1 MYDGVIVGGGAAGL
15 SAALVLGRARRSVL
29 VVDAGEPRNR
39 AAHESHGFLTRDGI
53 PPGDLLKIGRE
64 EVRGY
69 GVEVWDDR
77 VTTVEPGFAVRLAG
91 GGTVSARRLLVTTGM
106 RDELPDIP
114 GVAELWGN
122 DVHLCPYCHGYEVR
136 DQPIGVVKDGP
147 MGVMK
152 AVLLRQW
159 SADVVLFP
167 GDYVPTEEEAAR
179 LAAHGVGVEPGRV
192 TRMVSKGGRLTGV
205 EVGGTV
211 VPRSAVFVQ
220 PAMHPRD
227 ELLRSLGCETDD
239 RDLVRVDPAG
249 RTTVPGVWATG
260 NVVDPMT
267 QLVTAAGMGSA
278 TAIAINNE
286 LVFAAEPA
294 LA

>member
-1 MYDGVIVGGGAAGL
+1 MYDVVIVGGGTAGL

-29 VVDAGEPRNR
+29 VVDSGEPRNR
-39 AAHESHGFLTRDGI
+39 AADESHGFLTRDGMA
-53 PPGDLLKIGRE
+53 PGDLLALGRD
-64 EVRGY
+64 EVCGY
-69 GVEVWDDR
+69 GVELREDR
-77 VTTVEPGFAVRLAG
+77 VTSVAAGFVVHLAG
-91 GGTVSARRLLVTTGM
+91 GDVVEARRLLVTTGM
-106 RDELPDIP
+106 RDELPEIP
-114 GVAELWGN
+114 GLAELWGN

>member
-1 MYDGVIVGGGAAGL
+1 MYDVVIVGGGAAGL

-39 AAHESHGFLTRDGI
+39 AAHASHGFLTRDGI

-122 DVHLCPYCHGYEVR
+122 DVHLCPYCHGWEVR
-136 DQPIGVVKDGP
+136 DQPIGVVKAGP
-147 MGVMK
+147 AGVMK
-152 AVLLRQW
+152 AVMLRQW
-159 SADVVLFP
+159 SPDVVLFP
-167 GDYVPTEEEAAR
+167 GDYQPTSDESAR
-179 LAAHGVGVEPGRV
+179 LVAHGIEVVPGAVGRLVV
-192 TRMVSKGGRLTGV
+192 ADGRLTGV
-205 EVGGTV
+205 EVAGTV
-211 VPRSAVFVQ
+211 VPRSAVFLQ
-220 PAMHPRD
+220 PDAYPRD
-227 ELLRSLGCETDD
+227 ELLRALGCETDD
-239 RDLVRVDPAG
+239 RDVVRVDAAG
-249 RTTVPGVWATG
+249 RTTVDGVWATG
-260 NVVDPMT
+260 NVVEPMT

-278 TAIAINNE
+278 TAIALNNE
-286 LVFAAEPA
+286 LVFAAQPVR
-294 LA
+294 